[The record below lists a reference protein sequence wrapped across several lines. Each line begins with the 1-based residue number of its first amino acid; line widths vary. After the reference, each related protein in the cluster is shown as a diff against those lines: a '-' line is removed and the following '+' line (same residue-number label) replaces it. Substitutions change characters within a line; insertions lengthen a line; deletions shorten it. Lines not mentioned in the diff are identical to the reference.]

1 MRQGQQNRRG
11 RGRGRKPQN
20 PLSRNLE
27 SNGPDVKIRGTA
39 SHIAEKYT
47 ALARD
52 AQVIGDSVAG
62 ESYLQHAEH
71 YNRIIMA
78 NQAQQQATL
87 AAQGQGDGMNG
98 SGRDRQNASA
108 EGDGRA
114 QPEAAPAVAASDNSA
129 SDNSASDNSASDKSA
144 SDKSASDKSATD
156 AVAGTAAD
164 PKITCEKTSGSS
176 ETPSG
181 GASSKEAGDG
191 EGLARMMARTTK
203 SSGNGADKEKRTKT
217 AKASKAAKKESGSDD
232 AGADDMPDE
241 AVT

>member
-52 AQVIGDSVAG
+52 AQVAGDSVAG

-87 AAQGQGDGMNG
+87 AAQGDGMNG
-98 SGRDRQNASA
+98 SGRDRQNTSA

-114 QPEAAPAVAASDNSA
+114 QPEAAPAVAAT
-129 SDNSASDNSASDKSA
+129 DNSASDKPASDNSA

-156 AVAGTAAD
+156 AVAETAAD
-164 PKITCEKTSGSS
+164 PKITGEKTTGSS

-181 GASSKEAGDG
+181 GASSKEAGND
-191 EGLARMMARTTK
+191 EGLARMMARSTT
-203 SSGNGADKEKRTKT
+203 SSGNGADKEKRTKA
-217 AKASKAAKKESGSDD
+217 AKAPKAAEKESGADDAGSDD

>member
-87 AAQGQGDGMNG
+87 AAQGDGMNG

-129 SDNSASDNSASDKSA
+129 SDKSPSDNSP

-164 PKITCEKTSGSS
+164 PKITGEKTTGSS

-181 GASSKEAGDG
+181 GASSKEAGDD
-191 EGLARMMARTTK
+191 EGLTRMMARSTK
-203 SSGNGADKEKRTKT
+203 SSGNGADKEKPTKA
-217 AKASKAAKKESGSDD
+217 AKAPKAAKKESGSDD